1 MTDPDPATRTVAPT
15 LSHLAVP
22 IASLRPHPRPR
33 HPRRGD
39 LEHDRTATG
48 RPRFSDLPGA

>member
-22 IASLRPHPRPR
+22 IASLRPHPR
-33 HPRRGD
+33 
-39 LEHDRTATG
+39 AT
-48 RPRFSDLPGA
+48 RPAATSSTIAPLWGARAFSDLPGA